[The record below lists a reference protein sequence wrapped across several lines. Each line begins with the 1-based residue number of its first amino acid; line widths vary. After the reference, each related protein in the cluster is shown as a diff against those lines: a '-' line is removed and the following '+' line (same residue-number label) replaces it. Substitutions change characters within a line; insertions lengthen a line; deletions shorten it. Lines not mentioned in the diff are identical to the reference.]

1 VFVMPC
7 FVLFLKH
14 NTSPDQQAISTPK
27 SSRVADGVCDALF
40 CFVFE
45 AQHQTRPASHQAIGT
60 PKSSTVADGQPGFHL
75 HTSGYE
81 PLLTDYWF
89 LDPHTDA
96 EPANTSCKLS
106 AEPHNP

>member
-1 VFVMPC
+1 MFKSVDTEGRC
-7 FVLFLKH
+7 T
-14 NTSPDQQAISTPK
+14 TSYLLAGPAC
-27 SSRVADGVCDALF
+27 VCDALF

-45 AQHQTRPASHQAIGT
+45 AQHQTRPASHQAISP
-60 PKSSTVADGQPGFHL
+60 PKSSTVADGQHGFHL
-75 HTSGYE
+75 QTSGDE

-89 LDPHTDA
+89 LDPHTVA